1 MKINLGH
8 KTHYNMRLS
17 KTALFAILC
26 IFGLIHLSTAHD
38 DLAPKLTLEDP
49 KPISFVKN
57 VLTTPKDQN
66 YCNPVGQIK
75 DTCCDFQ
82 SVEDMQRG
90 IFDKIQ
96 DLVKTRFFR
105 YYKLNLWRECPFWDE
120 DGLCMNKDCSVE
132 TTDESRLP
140 KEWTQEALSAV
151 QMSPAGLG
159 FQPFKACSYKDQDY
173 CLIED
178 QSNENVVYVNLLD
191 NPERFTGYA
200 GVSAGRVWKAIYEEN
215 CFNIVHK
222 MTEGCKT
229 CNNMMNIAGSAG
241 NPLKVAEK
249 VQQTVKEVG
258 PGFAHV
264 PKDTEKLDQLL
275 SDLSETTD
283 GGENDEEVCLEKRVY
298 YRLISGLH
306 SSISLHICDEWFN
319 RTSGEWGPN
328 LDCFVNRIGSH
339 PERLQNV
346 YFTYALVLRAV
357 TKAGHFLDQYDFY
370 TGDDKEDIKVK
381 SMVHDLIDNASS
393 CAPTFDEKTMF
404 QGPDAKALKLEFRDH
419 FRNVSRIMD
428 CVGCEKCRL
437 WGKIQT
443 TGLGTA
449 LKVLFSYEDN
459 QLNPKRTPQ
468 LLQRSEIV
476 AMFNTLN
483 RLSESLRAIQ
493 RFRKMYLDQVE
504 EAEKVRKCV
513 IKIVCIQY

>member
-1 MKINLGH
+1 MKIHLGH
-8 KTHYNMRLS
+8 KTHFNKSPS
-17 KTALFAILC
+17 KIALFSLLC
-26 IFGLIHLSTAHD
+26 ILGLSQLSAAHD
-38 DLAPKLTLEDP
+38 DLSPKLTLEDP

-66 YCNPVGQIK
+66 YCNPIGQIK

-96 DLVKTRFFR
+96 DLVKTKFFR

-132 TTDESRLP
+132 TTDESILP
-140 KEWTQEALSAV
+140 KEWTQEALSAL
-151 QMSPAGLG
+151 QMSPAGLS

-173 CLIED
+173 CLVED
-178 QSNENVVYVNLLD
+178 QSNENVVYVNLLE

-215 CFNIVHK
+215 CFNIVHQ
-222 MTEGCKT
+222 MTEGCQT
-229 CNNMMNIAGSAG
+229 CSNMMNTAGAHG

-249 VQQTVKEVG
+249 VQESVNAAG

-283 GGENDEEVCLEKRVY
+283 GGESDEEVCLEKRVY

-357 TKAGHFLDQYDFY
+357 TKAGRFLDHYDFY
-370 TGDDKEDIKVK
+370 TGDEKEDVKVK
-381 SMVHDLIDNASS
+381 HMVHDLIDNASS

-483 RLSESLRAIQ
+483 RLSESIRAIQ

-504 EAEKVRKCV
+504 ETEKVSFKT
-513 IKIVCIQY
+513 